1 MSKRSK
7 TVKQE
12 EMKQEAEGVVPEA
25 QPAASPDAEQ
35 GTQPAETAEKNA
47 LQEEVEALRERVKV
61 LEAYVRELEEKQKEY
76 LEGWRR
82 ERSDFSNYKRRIE
95 REQASLTQ
103 NITGEILKKYLLI
116 LDDLSRAM
124 KMRPKDGEG
133 ASWADGIELIYRK
146 LQSILDAEG
155 IQRIPAEQE
164 KFDPNRHEAI
174 TVEDSPDHESGQ
186 IIEVLQ
192 DGYTLGDRVLRPARV
207 RVAR

>member
-25 QPAASPDAEQ
+25 QPAASPNREQ
-35 GTQPAETAEKNA
+35 GSQPAETAEKDA
-47 LQEEVEALRERVKV
+47 LKEEVETLRERVRA
-61 LEAYVRELEEKQKEY
+61 LEEYIRELEGKQKEY
-76 LEGWRR
+76 FEGWAR
-82 ERSDFSNYKRRIE
+82 ERADFSNYKRRIE

-124 KMRPKDGEG
+124 KMRPRDGEA

-164 KFDPNRHEAI
+164 MFDPMRHEAI
-174 TVEDSPDHESGQ
+174 TYEDSPDHESGQ

>member
-1 MSKRSK
+1 M
-7 TVKQE
+7 KQE
-12 EMKQEAEGVVPEA
+12 ETKPEAESVVSET
-25 QPAASPDAEQ
+25 QPAASVDAEQ
-35 GTQPAETAEKNA
+35 VAQTAETAEREA
-47 LQEEVEALRERVKV
+47 LKEEVEALRQRVKA
-61 LEAYVRELEEKQKEY
+61 LEEYIRELEGKQKEY
-76 LEGWRR
+76 IEGWAR
-82 ERSDFSNYKRRIE
+82 ERADFSNYKRRIE
-95 REQASLTQ
+95 REQATLAQ

-116 LDDLSRAM
+116 LDDMSRAM
-124 KMRPKDGEG
+124 KMRPKDGEA

-164 KFDPNRHEAI
+164 MFDPMRHEAI
-174 TVEDSPDHESGQ
+174 TYEESPEHESGQ

>member
-12 EMKQEAEGVVPEA
+12 ETKPEAESVVSET
-25 QPAASPDAEQ
+25 QPAASVDAEQ
-35 GTQPAETAEKNA
+35 VAQTAETAEREA
-47 LQEEVEALRERVKV
+47 LKEEVEALRQRVKA
-61 LEAYVRELEEKQKEY
+61 LEEYIRELEGKQKEY
-76 LEGWRR
+76 IEGWAR
-82 ERSDFSNYKRRIE
+82 ERADFSNYKRRIE
-95 REQASLTQ
+95 REQATLAQ

-116 LDDLSRAM
+116 LDDMSRAM
-124 KMRPKDGEG
+124 KMRPKDGEA

-164 KFDPNRHEAI
+164 MFDPMRHEAI
-174 TVEDSPDHESGQ
+174 TYEESPEHESGQ

>member
-1 MSKRSK
+1 
-7 TVKQE
+7 
-12 EMKQEAEGVVPEA
+12 MKQEAEGVVPEA

-103 NITGEILKKYLLI
+103 NITGEILKKYLFI

>member
-1 MSKRSK
+1 M
-7 TVKQE
+7 KQE
-12 EMKQEAEGVVPEA
+12 ETKPEAESVVSET
-25 QPAASPDAEQ
+25 QPAASVDAAQ
-35 GTQPAETAEKNA
+35 AVQTAETAEKEA
-47 LQEEVEALRERVKV
+47 LKEEVEALRQRVKA
-61 LEAYVRELEEKQKEY
+61 LEEYIRELEGKQKEY
-76 LEGWRR
+76 IEGWAR
-82 ERSDFSNYKRRIE
+82 ERADFSNYKRRIE
-95 REQASLTQ
+95 REQATLAQ

-116 LDDLSRAM
+116 LDDMTRAM
-124 KMRPKDGEG
+124 KMRPKDGEA

-164 KFDPNRHEAI
+164 MFDPMRHEAI
-174 TVEDSPDHESGQ
+174 TYEESPEHESGQ

>member
-1 MSKRSK
+1 M
-7 TVKQE
+7 KQE
-12 EMKQEAEGVVPEA
+12 ETKPEAESIVSET
-25 QPAASPDAEQ
+25 QPAASVNAAQ
-35 GTQPAETAEKNA
+35 TVQTAETTEKEA
-47 LQEEVEALRERVKV
+47 LKEEVEALRQRVKA
-61 LEAYVRELEEKQKEY
+61 LEEYIRELEGKQKEY
-76 LEGWRR
+76 IEGWAR
-82 ERSDFSNYKRRIE
+82 ERADFSNYKRRIE
-95 REQASLTQ
+95 REQATLAQ

-124 KMRPKDGEG
+124 KMRPKDGEA

-164 KFDPNRHEAI
+164 MFDPMRHEAI
-174 TVEDSPDHESGQ
+174 MYEESPEHESGQ

>member
-1 MSKRSK
+1 M
-7 TVKQE
+7 KQE
-12 EMKQEAEGVVPEA
+12 ETKPEAESVVSET
-25 QPAASPDAEQ
+25 QPAASVDAAQ
-35 GTQPAETAEKNA
+35 AVQTAETAEKEA
-47 LQEEVEALRERVKV
+47 LKEEVEALRQRVKA
-61 LEAYVRELEEKQKEY
+61 LEDYIRELEGKQKEY
-76 LEGWRR
+76 IEGWAR
-82 ERSDFSNYKRRIE
+82 ERADFSNYKRRIE
-95 REQASLTQ
+95 REQATLAQ

-116 LDDLSRAM
+116 LDDMTRAM
-124 KMRPKDGEG
+124 KMRPKDGEA

-164 KFDPNRHEAI
+164 MFDPMRHEAI
-174 TVEDSPDHESGQ
+174 TYEESPEHESGQ

>member
-1 MSKRSK
+1 M
-7 TVKQE
+7 KQE
-12 EMKQEAEGVVPEA
+12 ETKPEAESVVSET
-25 QPAASPDAEQ
+25 QPAASVDAEQ
-35 GTQPAETAEKNA
+35 VAQTAETAEREA
-47 LQEEVEALRERVKV
+47 LKEEVEALRQRVKA
-61 LEAYVRELEEKQKEY
+61 LEEYIRELEGKQKEY
-76 LEGWRR
+76 IEGWAR
-82 ERSDFSNYKRRIE
+82 ERADFSNYKRRIE
-95 REQASLTQ
+95 REQATLAQ

-116 LDDLSRAM
+116 LDNMSRAM
-124 KMRPKDGEG
+124 KMRPKDGEA

-164 KFDPNRHEAI
+164 MFDPMRHEAI
-174 TVEDSPDHESGQ
+174 TYEESPEHESGQ

>member
-1 MSKRSK
+1 M
-7 TVKQE
+7 KQE
-12 EMKQEAEGVVPEA
+12 ETKPEAESVVSET
-25 QPAASPDAEQ
+25 QPAASVDAAQ
-35 GTQPAETAEKNA
+35 AVQTAETAEKEA
-47 LQEEVEALRERVKV
+47 LKEEVEALRQRVKA
-61 LEAYVRELEEKQKEY
+61 LEEYIRELEGKQKEY
-76 LEGWRR
+76 IEGWAR
-82 ERSDFSNYKRRIE
+82 ERADFSNYKRRIE
-95 REQASLTQ
+95 REQATLAQ

-116 LDDLSRAM
+116 LDDMSRAM
-124 KMRPKDGEG
+124 KMRPKDGEA

-164 KFDPNRHEAI
+164 MFDPMRHEAI
-174 TVEDSPDHESGQ
+174 TYEESPEHESGQ

>member
-1 MSKRSK
+1 M
-7 TVKQE
+7 KQE
-12 EMKQEAEGVVPEA
+12 ETKPEAESVVSET
-25 QPAASPDAEQ
+25 QPAASVDAAQ
-35 GTQPAETAEKNA
+35 AVQTAETAEKEA
-47 LQEEVEALRERVKV
+47 LKEEVEALRQRVKA
-61 LEAYVRELEEKQKEY
+61 LEEYIRELEGKQKEY
-76 LEGWRR
+76 IEGWAR
-82 ERSDFSNYKRRIE
+82 ERADFSNYKRRIE
-95 REQASLTQ
+95 REQATIAQ

-116 LDDLSRAM
+116 LDDMTRAM
-124 KMRPKDGEG
+124 KMRPKDGEA

-164 KFDPNRHEAI
+164 MFDPMRHEAI
-174 TVEDSPDHESGQ
+174 TYEESPEHESGQ